1 MVSCGR
7 RRAMLD
13 TDLEG
18 LGPKEAQEYV
28 LAFVTTLKQT
38 EKDLAR
44 AEEEVATWTKRV
56 ALAESRGE
64 SSLAAQAKVRLA
76 EEQGRKALR
85 EAELAELGM
94 KVSILKEKL
103 ARLRMMPIRSIDPD
117 LLLAQLEMVTGKKDE
132 LSLSLKEEEAKARLE
147 ELKKRMS

>member
-1 MVSCGR
+1 
-7 RRAMLD
+7 MLD

-44 AEEEVATWTKRV
+44 AGEEVATWTKRV

-76 EEQGRKALR
+76 EEEGKKARR
-85 EAELAELGM
+85 EAELAELRM

-103 ARLRMMPIRSIDPD
+103 AKLRMMPTRTVDTD
-117 LLLAQLEMVTGKKDE
+117 LLLAQLEMITGRKDE
-132 LSLSLKEEEAKARLE
+132 LSLSLKEEEAKVKLE
-147 ELKKRMS
+147 ELKKKMG

>member
-1 MVSCGR
+1 
-7 RRAMLD
+7 MLD

-44 AEEEVATWTKRV
+44 AGEEVATWTKRV

-64 SSLAAQAKVRLA
+64 ASLAVQAKVRL
-76 EEQGRKALR
+76 EEAQGKKAAR

-103 ARLRMMPIRSIDPD
+103 AKLRMMPTRTVDTD
-117 LLLAQLEMVTGKKDE
+117 LLLAQLEMITGKKDE
-132 LSLSLKEEEAKARLE
+132 LSLSLKEEEAKAKLE
-147 ELKKRMS
+147 ELKKKMG

>member
-1 MVSCGR
+1 
-7 RRAMLD
+7 MLD

-18 LGPKEAQEYV
+18 LGPKEAGEYV

-38 EKDLAR
+38 ERDLAR

-64 SSLAAQAKVRLA
+64 ASLAAQAKARLA
-76 EEQGRKALR
+76 EEERKKALR
-85 EAELAELGM
+85 EAELAELRM

-103 ARLRMMPIRSIDPD
+103 RRLRMMPTRSVDTD
-117 LLLAQLEMVTGKKDE
+117 LLLAQLEMLTGKKDA
-132 LSLSLKEEEAKARLE
+132 LSLSLKEEEAKAKLE
-147 ELKKRMS
+147 ELKKRMG